1 MALLAR
7 LRDKWKAGPTQLKE
21 RDFGNLKTLEDSVRA
36 DHPTMVQRDQC
47 VTRPHST
54 FATYPADWTAYWD
67 VQARDGGEHVYRRTY
82 QDYELD
88 VENDA
93 RRDVLDKRYRA
104 GILSEAQLPE
114 YIRVGGTGVRGIPL
128 ATTWPAYQIFAQTVL
143 SEKNVWTPSF
153 TEDQF
158 NRLLAMEKQRK
169 RRKQSV
175 YKLLGKFTSWAD
187 YCQQWDKYQL
197 ELVSGFFANVPDADG
212 ESDADGDSEK
222 EADGESHA

>member
-143 SEKNVWTPSF
+143 SEKDVWTPSF

-187 YCQQWDKYQL
+187 YCQQ
-197 ELVSGFFANVPDADG
+197 
-212 ESDADGDSEK
+212 
-222 EADGESHA
+222 